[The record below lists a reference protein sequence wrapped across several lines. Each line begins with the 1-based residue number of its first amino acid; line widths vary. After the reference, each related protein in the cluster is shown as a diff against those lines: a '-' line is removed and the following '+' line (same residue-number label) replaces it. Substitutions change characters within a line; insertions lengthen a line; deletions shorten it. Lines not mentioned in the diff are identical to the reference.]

1 MKERPYR
8 IGLAMLL
15 VVSTTATITIPF
27 IATSTGCATVAGDPV
42 ATNAARAF
50 QARVAYNSALKAANA
65 RAPRMS
71 LEQAEQFE
79 RVRQSAKRLL
89 TSWDEAVAAGRPF
102 SGSDSLVS
110 ILAELA
116 LLVEENPQ

>member
-1 MKERPYR
+1 MKRR
-8 IGLAMLL
+8 IAKMCLLFLLAASAPAG
-15 VVSTTATITIPF
+15 VIGSAFYI
-27 IATSTGCATVAGDPV
+27 TGCATVAGDPA
-42 ATNAARAF
+42 ATNSARAF

-89 TSWDEAVAAGRPF
+89 TSWDEAVAAGRTF

>member
-1 MKERPYR
+1 MKRR
-8 IGLAMLL
+8 LTAFVLAACIALPLPVMVVGSML
-15 VVSTTATITIPF
+15 IH
-27 IATSTGCATVAGDPV
+27 GCATVEGDPA

-79 RVRQSAKRLL
+79 KVRQSAKRLL
-89 TSWDEAVAAGRPF
+89 TTWDEAVAAGRPF
-102 SGSDSLVS
+102 SGSDSLVT